1 MYSIAMVIDLVSQE
15 ETHSHHQLILHIYL
29 TLLQETGDQHR
40 EVCERLEQEKQE
52 LQARLQ
58 EQLEAERALQLRLEA
73 LQVDGDV
80 TQKQLAA
87 LQSHIHSLQPSNNID
102 SKIDL
107 DSFKSTDST
116 GEIPFPRFQLG

>member
-1 MYSIAMVIDLVSQE
+1 MVIDLVSQE

>member
-1 MYSIAMVIDLVSQE
+1 
-15 ETHSHHQLILHIYL
+15 
-29 TLLQETGDQHR
+29 LQETEDQNR

-73 LQVDGDV
+73 LQADGDM

-87 LQSHIHSLQPSNNID
+87 LQSHFHALQPSNNIN
-102 SKIDL
+102 SKINL

-116 GEIPFPRFQLG
+116 GEFPFPAFQLG